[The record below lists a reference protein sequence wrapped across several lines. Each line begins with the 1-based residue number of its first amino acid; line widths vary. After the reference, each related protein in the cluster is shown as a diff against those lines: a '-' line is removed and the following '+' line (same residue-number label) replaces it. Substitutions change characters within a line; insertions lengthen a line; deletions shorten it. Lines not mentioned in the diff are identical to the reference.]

1 MSTDSKVPGIEIP
14 YAEQERRAHVIY
26 EAKIRSLISD
36 EDVDKHVMIDIL
48 SGDYEIGENQA
59 TTMRL
64 LRERR
69 PDAVMHHIHRH
80 KSYVGRLRSP
90 RRLRNTEESR

>member
-1 MSTDSKVPGIEIP
+1 MPTDSKIP
-14 YAEQERRAHVIY
+14 YAEQQRCAHVIY
-26 EAKIRSLISD
+26 DARIRSLISD
-36 EDVDKHVMIDIL
+36 EDADKHVMIDIL

-64 LRERR
+64 LQERQ

-80 KSYVGRLRSP
+80 KSYVGRVRSP
-90 RRLRNTEESR
+90 RRVRKTEEDH

>member
-1 MSTDSKVPGIEIP
+1 MSNDSKIPGIEIP
-14 YAEQERRAHVIY
+14 YDEQQRRAHEIY
-26 EAKIRSLISD
+26 DANIRILISD
-36 EDVDKHVMIDIL
+36 EDADKHVMIDIL

-64 LRERR
+64 LQERQ

-90 RRLRNTEESR
+90 RRLRATEENR

>member
-1 MSTDSKVPGIEIP
+1 MSTDSKIPGIEIP

-36 EDVDKHVMIDIL
+36 EDADKHVMIDIL
-48 SGDYEIGENQA
+48 SGDFEIGENQA

-64 LRERR
+64 LQERQ

-90 RRLRNTEESR
+90 RRLRKTEENR

>member
-1 MSTDSKVPGIEIP
+1 MATDSKIP
-14 YAEQERRAHVIY
+14 YEEQKRRGHEIY
-26 EAKIRSLISD
+26 DAQIRHLICG
-36 EDVDKHVMIDIL
+36 EDADKHVMIDIL

-69 PDAVMHHIHRH
+69 PDAIMHHIHRH
-80 KSYVGRLRSP
+80 ESYTGRVRSP
-90 RRLRNTEESR
+90 RRIRARVKETD